1 MEVYKN
7 VNGIITVDYEDG
19 TKETS
24 FPDGSKMKEFTD
36 GRVCKINSDG
46 SKVDFYK

>member
-1 MEVYKN
+1 MGEFVKLILM
-7 VNGIITVDYEDG
+7 G
-19 TKETS
+19 